1 MASIFMRIH
10 VANPR
15 PSDRFFMRKNGVEVN
30 EMMMML
36 RSLVDVGLRSDNT
49 RNEHTRET
57 TRVPQPS
64 IGHDCHE
71 GR

>member
-1 MASIFMRIH
+1 
-10 VANPR
+10 
-15 PSDRFFMRKNGVEVN
+15 MRKNGVEVN

-36 RSLVDVGLRSDNT
+36 RSLVGVGLRSDNT

-64 IGHDCHE
+64 IGHDCDK